1 MISEGEFRNYFFKK
15 QNEKFHRCL
24 DPTLTCTGKPINAH
38 SIQNARV
45 LDLLERRGHVVMP
58 SKKFSASGPEIR
70 FEEVGR
76 NQASTFTGF
85 CAKHDSSIFRSLD
98 TQPFDPKNL
107 EHLFLLAYRSVT
119 RELHA
124 VMEGAYKIQGS
135 YLWRVDKGLDP
146 SDAPS
151 MAGIEATEHL
161 IKGWETWKYR
171 HQHFDIALVKQNWKA
186 IRHNV
191 FTLESQSPTIAVS
204 ALFSFDGVARNDD
217 FVRCALNVFP
227 VSKYQTVVVFSY
239 AKPDSQIARQN
250 LRPILLSR
258 GDQQK
263 YELSKLIIGKME
275 NFAIAPEWF
284 DSWSDGKKNA
294 VQDVFV
300 STLFDSTAIKEDKE
314 LMLFHCCPAI
324 SRIDS
329 TA

>member
-15 QNEKFHRCL
+15 QNEKFHKCL

-85 CAKHDSSIFRSLD
+85 CAEHDSSIFRSLD
-98 TQPFDPKNL
+98 TQPFNPKNP

-124 VMEGAYKIQGS
+124 IMEGAYKIQGAYS
-135 YLWRVDKGLDP
+135 WRVDKGLDP

-151 MAGIEATEHL
+151 VAGIEATTHL
-161 IKGWETWKYR
+161 IKGWGTWKYR
-171 HQHFDIALVKQNWKA
+171 HQHFDLALVKQNWKA

-191 FTLESQSPTIAVS
+191 FAFESQSPTIAVS
-204 ALFSFDGVARNDD
+204 ALFFFNGIVRNNDI
-217 FVRCALNVFP
+217 VRCALNVFP
-227 VSKYQTVVVFSY
+227 VSNDQTVVVFSY
-239 AKPDSQIARQN
+239 AKPDSQTARQN
-250 LRPILLSR
+250 LRPVLSSHGER
-258 GDQQK
+258 QK
-263 YELSKLIIGKME
+263 YELSKLIIANME
-275 NFAIAPEWF
+275 NFAIAPKWF
-284 DSWSDGKKNA
+284 DSWSDGKKKA
-294 VQDVFV
+294 VQDAFV
-300 STLFDSTAIKEDKE
+300 STLFDSTVLKEHEE
-314 LMLFHCCPAI
+314 LMLFN
-324 SRIDS
+324 
-329 TA
+329 